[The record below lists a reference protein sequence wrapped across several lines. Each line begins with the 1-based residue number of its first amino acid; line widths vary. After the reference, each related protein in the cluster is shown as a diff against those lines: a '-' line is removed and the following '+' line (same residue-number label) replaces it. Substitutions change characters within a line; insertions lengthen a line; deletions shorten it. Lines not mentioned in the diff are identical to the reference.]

1 MSESLTR
8 RDFVAAALASGAA
21 LSVLGSSGASAQEAS
36 RTAASAGGVPGHER
50 PNVLCILA
58 DDLGYGDLSC
68 YGRPDYK
75 TPVLDRLATQGLK
88 FTSNY
93 AAAPVCTPTRCGFI
107 TGRYPQRLAVG
118 LEEPLTRRSPQ
129 VGLPPGHA
137 TIGTQLQAAGYATAL
152 IGKWHLGWQ
161 PEFNPV
167 RHGFDEFFG
176 MLSGAVDYFT
186 HAAADRAQTEGGAP
200 APDLWENET
209 PVERSGYLT
218 DLLTNRAIDYL
229 SRKHD
234 KPFFLSLQYN
244 APHSPWEGPGD
255 AGLDHTD
262 HGGGPMAAGGSPA
275 AYAAIMQSLD
285 SNIGRVLA
293 ALKRAGLERDTL
305 VVFTSDNGGERYSYN
320 WPFSGEKFGLNEGGT
335 RVPAIARWPG
345 VTPCERGD
353 RSSSHHDGLDR
364 DVPRGRGCDARF
376 RVSARRRVIAARAA
390 RRSRRARARPVL
402 AHAHERG
409 GANRSVEISARRD
422 GRALV
427 RSRGR
432 SRREGGAQS
441 EARRRAR
448 AREGPLRPV
457 GRQHVASPNLGGVH
471 GHRSDHAR

>member
-1 MSESLTR
+1 
-8 RDFVAAALASGAA
+8 
-21 LSVLGSSGASAQEAS
+21 
-36 RTAASAGGVPGHER
+36 
-50 PNVLCILA
+50 
-58 DDLGYGDLSC
+58 
-68 YGRPDYK
+68 
-75 TPVLDRLATQGLK
+75 
-88 FTSNY
+88 
-93 AAAPVCTPTRCGFI
+93 
-107 TGRYPQRLAVG
+107 
-118 LEEPLTRRSPQ
+118 
-129 VGLPPGHA
+129 
-137 TIGTQLQAAGYATAL
+137 
-152 IGKWHLGWQ
+152 
-161 PEFNPV
+161 
-167 RHGFDEFFG
+167 

-345 VTPCERGD
+345 VTPANAVTDQVAITMDWTATFLAVAGATQDSGYPLDGESLLPALRGD
-353 RSSSHHDGLDR
+353 RAVHERALFWRTRTNG
-364 DVPRGRGCDARF
+364 
-376 RVSARRRVIAARAA
+376 AARIGQWKYLRDATGEHLFDLAVDPGEKAELKAKHADELARVKARYDQWAA
-390 RRSRRARARPVL
+390 NMLPV
-402 AHAHERG
+402 RT
-409 GANRSVEISARRD
+409 
-422 GRALV
+422 
-427 RSRGR
+427 
-432 SRREGGAQS
+432 
-441 EARRRAR
+441 
-448 AREGPLRPV
+448 
-457 GRQHVASPNLGGVH
+457 
-471 GHRSDHAR
+471 

>member
-1 MSESLTR
+1 MRDALTR

-21 LSVLGSSGASAQEAS
+21 LSTLSSGDADAQGAPSA
-36 RTAASAGGVPGHER
+36 AARAGEVPGHER
-50 PNVLCILA
+50 PNVLFILA

-75 TPVLDRLATQGLK
+75 TPVLDKLATQGLK

-107 TGRYPQRLAVG
+107 TGRYPARLAVG
-118 LEEPLTRRSPQ
+118 LEEPLTRRSPK

-152 IGKWHLGWQ
+152 IGKWHLGRQ

-176 MLSGAVDYFT
+176 VLSGAVDYFT
-186 HAAADRAQTEGGAP
+186 HAAADAAESDTGPPG
-200 APDLWENET
+200 PDLWENET
-209 PVERSGYLT
+209 QIERSGYLT
-218 DLLTNRAIDYL
+218 DVLTDRAIEYL
-229 SRKHD
+229 TRKHD

-255 AGLDHTD
+255 AGLDHND
-262 HGGGPMAAGGSPA
+262 HGPGPMAAGGSLA

-285 SNIGRVLA
+285 SNMGRVLG

-345 VTPCERGD
+345 VTPANAVTDQPAITMDWTATFLAVAGAAQDPAYPLDGETLVPTLRGERAVHERPLFWRTRKSG
-353 RSSSHHDGLDR
+353 
-364 DVPRGRGCDARF
+364 
-376 RVSARRRVIAARAA
+376 SARIGQWKYLRDATGEHLFDLAVDPGEKAELKAKH
-390 RRSRRARARPVL
+390 PDVL
-402 AHAHERG
+402 AR
-409 GANRSVEISARRD
+409 VK
-422 GRALV
+422 
-427 RSRGR
+427 SRY
-432 SRREGGAQS
+432 EEWAAQML
-441 EARRRAR
+441 
-448 AREGPLRPV
+448 PLPT
-457 GRQHVASPNLGGVH
+457 
-471 GHRSDHAR
+471 

>member
-1 MSESLTR
+1 MHDRLTR

-21 LSVLGSSGASAQEAS
+21 LSTLGAGGARAQG
-36 RTAASAGGVPGHER
+36 AASAAARVGGVPGRER
-50 PNVLCILA
+50 PNVLFILA

-75 TPVLDRLATQGLK
+75 TPVLDRFATQGLK

-93 AAAPVCTPTRCGFI
+93 AVAPVCTPTRCGFI

-137 TIGTQLQAAGYATAL
+137 TIGTQLRAAGYATAL

-176 MLSGAVDYFT
+176 VLSGAVDYFT
-186 HAAADRAQTEGGAP
+186 HAAADRAETESGAP
-200 APDLWENET
+200 GPDLWENET
-209 PVERSGYLT
+209 RVERGGYLT
-218 DLLTNRAIDYL
+218 DLLTDRAIDYL

-234 KPFFLSLQYN
+234 KPFFLSLQYT

-255 AGLDHTD
+255 AGLDHND
-262 HGGGPMAAGGSPA
+262 HGPGPMAAGGSPA

-285 SNIGRVLA
+285 SNVGRVLA
-293 ALKRAGLERDTL
+293 ALKRAGRERDTL

-320 WPFSGEKFGLNEGGT
+320 WPFSGAKFSLHEGGT

-345 VTPCERGD
+345 VTPANAVTD
-353 RSSSHHDGLDR
+353 QVAITMDWTATIL
-364 DVPRGRGCDARF
+364 AL
-376 RVSARRRVIAARAA
+376 ARAA
-390 RRSRRARARPVL
+390 QDPAYPLDGETLLPTLRGERAVHERELFWRTKASGSARIGQWKYLRDATGEHLFDLAVDPGEKAELKAKHADVL
-402 AHAHERG
+402 ARLKGRYDEWA
-409 GANRSVEISARRD
+409 ARM
-422 GRALV
+422 L
-427 RSRGR
+427 
-432 SRREGGAQS
+432 
-441 EARRRAR
+441 
-448 AREGPLRPV
+448 PV
-457 GRQHVASPNLGGVH
+457 PT
-471 GHRSDHAR
+471 

>member
-1 MSESLTR
+1 MSDALSR
-8 RDFVAAALASGAA
+8 RDFVAAALASGVG
-21 LSVLGSSGASAQEAS
+21 LSTLASSGVSAQAAS
-36 RTAASAGGVPGHER
+36 RSAHNAGGVPGRER
-50 PNVLCILA
+50 PNVLFILS

-118 LEEPLTRRSPQ
+118 LEEPLTRNSPE

-137 TIGTQLQAAGYATAL
+137 TIGTQLSAAGYATAL
-152 IGKWHLGWQ
+152 IGKWHLGWR

-186 HAAADRAQTEGGAP
+186 TVGGGRLPKGGAPP

-209 PVERSGYLT
+209 QVERSGYLT
-218 DLLTNRAIDYL
+218 DVLTDRAIEYL
-229 SRKHD
+229 SRKRD

-255 AGLDHTD
+255 ARLDHND
-262 HGGGPMAAGGSPA
+262 HGPGPMAAGGSPA

-285 SNIGRVLA
+285 SNVGRVLA

-320 WPFSGEKFGLNEGGT
+320 WPFSGAKFGLNEGGT

-345 VTPCERGD
+345 VTPTNAITDQPAITMDWTATILAVAGAAQDSAYPLDGETLLPTLRGERG
-353 RSSSHHDGLDR
+353 
-364 DVPRGRGCDARF
+364 
-376 RVSARRRVIAARAA
+376 
-390 RRSRRARARPVL
+390 
-402 AHAHERG
+402 AHER
-409 GANRSVEISARRD
+409 ALFWRTRTSAAARIGQWKYVRD
-422 GRALV
+422 AAGEHLFDLAVDPGEKAEMKAKHADVLARLK
-427 RSRGR
+427 SRYDDWAAGM
-432 SRREGGAQS
+432 
-441 EARRRAR
+441 
-448 AREGPLRPV
+448 LPV
-457 GRQHVASPNLGGVH
+457 PT
-471 GHRSDHAR
+471 

>member
-1 MSESLTR
+1 MSDSLTR

-21 LSVLGSSGASAQEAS
+21 VSTLGSGSASAQETS
-36 RTAASAGGVPGHER
+36 SAAARAAGVPGHER
-50 PNVLCILA
+50 PNVLFILA

-118 LEEPLTRRSPQ
+118 LEEPLTSRSPE

-137 TIGTQLQAAGYATAL
+137 TIGTQLRAAGYATAL
-152 IGKWHLGWQ
+152 IGKWHLGWR

-176 MLSGAVDYFT
+176 VLSGAVDYFT
-186 HAAADRAQTEGGAP
+186 HAAADRATTANGAP
-200 APDLWENET
+200 GPDLWENET
-209 PVERSGYLT
+209 RVERNGYLT
-218 DLLTNRAIDYL
+218 DVLTDRAIDYL

-234 KPFFLSLQYN
+234 KPFFLSLQYT
-244 APHSPWEGPGD
+244 APHSPWEGPAD

-262 HGGGPMAAGGSPA
+262 HGPGPMSAGGSPA

-293 ALKRAGLERDTL
+293 ALKRAGLERNTL

-320 WPFSGEKFGLNEGGT
+320 WPFSGEKFGLREGGT

-345 VTPCERGD
+345 VTPANTVTDQPAITMDWTATILAVAGATQDPAYPLDGVTLVPTLRGD
-353 RSSSHHDGLDR
+353 RAVHERALFWRTRTSG
-364 DVPRGRGCDARF
+364 
-376 RVSARRRVIAARAA
+376 AARIGQWKYLRDAA
-390 RRSRRARARPVL
+390 GEHLFDLGVDPGEKAEAKAKHADELARVKGRYDEWAAEMLPVP
-402 AHAHERG
+402 
-409 GANRSVEISARRD
+409 S
-422 GRALV
+422 
-427 RSRGR
+427 
-432 SRREGGAQS
+432 
-441 EARRRAR
+441 
-448 AREGPLRPV
+448 
-457 GRQHVASPNLGGVH
+457 
-471 GHRSDHAR
+471 

>member
-1 MSESLTR
+1 MRDALTR

-21 LSVLGSSGASAQEAS
+21 LSALRSGSASAQ
-36 RTAASAGGVPGHER
+36 AASPGAGGGVPGRER
-50 PNVLCILA
+50 PNVLFILA

-118 LEEPLTRRSPQ
+118 LEEPLTRNSPQ
-129 VGLPPGHA
+129 VGLPPGTA
-137 TIGTQLQAAGYATAL
+137 TVGTQLRAAGYATAL

-176 MLSGAVDYFT
+176 VLSGAVDYFT
-186 HAAADRAQTEGGAP
+186 HAAADRAATENGAP
-200 APDLWENET
+200 GADLWENET
-209 PVERSGYLT
+209 KIERSGYLT
-218 DLLTNRAIDYL
+218 DLLTDRAIEYL

-234 KPFFLSLQYN
+234 KPFFLSLQYT

-255 AGLDHTD
+255 MGLDHTD
-262 HGGGPMAAGGSPA
+262 HGPGPMTAGGSLA

-293 ALKRAGLERDTL
+293 ALRRAGLERDTL

-320 WPFSGEKFGLNEGGT
+320 WPFSGAKFALTEGGT

-345 VTPCERGD
+345 VTPANAVTDQLAITMDWTATFLAVAGAAQDPAYPLDGESLLPTLHGERGEHE
-353 RSSSHHDGLDR
+353 RALFWRTRTSG
-364 DVPRGRGCDARF
+364 
-376 RVSARRRVIAARAA
+376 SARIGQWKYLRDATGEHLFDLAVDPGEKAETKSKHADELARLKARYDEWAAEML
-390 RRSRRARARPVL
+390 PVPP
-402 AHAHERG
+402 R
-409 GANRSVEISARRD
+409 
-422 GRALV
+422 
-427 RSRGR
+427 
-432 SRREGGAQS
+432 
-441 EARRRAR
+441 
-448 AREGPLRPV
+448 
-457 GRQHVASPNLGGVH
+457 
-471 GHRSDHAR
+471 